1 MMLSIVIASW
11 NTQALLFA
19 CLASIFQYPPPFAFE
34 VIIVDNDSSDGS
46 PDMVRAE
53 FPGVRLIINHAN
65 LGFAAA
71 CNLGAGMASGY
82 YLLFL
87 NSDTLVQRGT
97 LGGAVAY
104 MEKHPG
110 TGIMGCRTLN
120 ADGSL
125 QGTALGFPTAA
136 RIFAN
141 VSGLSRFGKVYR
153 LRHHLP
159 RRDFDYIQGS
169 FIVIA
174 KNIFERCGRFDER
187 FFLYGEDVDLCLRV
201 RAAGL
206 SIGYDP
212 ETAIIHHGSGSS
224 KNTAP
229 RLSHFIPGCIML
241 YRKYRK
247 APQVNLLTRFIKSA
261 LVMRFFTEAI
271 FSILNIKGGKREPVV
286 FFDLLAAVKKVDAI

>member
-11 NTQALLFA
+11 NTHALLND
-19 CLASIFQYPPPFAFE
+19 CLSSLFQYPPPFAFE
-34 VIIVDNDSSDGS
+34 VIVVDNASSDGS

-53 FPGVRLIINHAN
+53 FPAVRLKINATN

-71 CNLGAGMASGY
+71 CNLGAGMASGH

-125 QGTALGFPTAA
+125 QSTTLDFPTAA

-141 VSGLSRFGKVYR
+141 VSGLSRFGRSCR
-153 LRHHLP
+153 LRPHSP
-159 RRDFDYIQGS
+159 RSNFDYVQGS

-174 KNIFERCGRFDER
+174 KIIFERCGRFDER
-187 FFLYGEDVDLCLRV
+187 FFLYGEDVDLCLRI

-212 ETAIIHHGSGSS
+212 ETAIIHYGSGSS
-224 KNTAP
+224 KKTAP
-229 RLSHFIPGCIML
+229 RLVHFIPGCIIL
-241 YRKYRK
+241 YKKYRK
-247 APQVNLLTRFIKSA
+247 AQQVILLARFIKSA
-261 LVMRFFTEAI
+261 LVMRFFAKAA
-271 FSILNIKGGKREPVV
+271 FSILKTRGGKRERTV
-286 FFDLLAAVKKVDAI
+286 FFDLLAAVKRADAM

>member
-1 MMLSIVIASW
+1 MILSIVIASW
-11 NTQALLFA
+11 NTHALLNA
-19 CLASIFQYPPPFAFE
+19 CLSSIFQYPPPFAFE
-34 VIIVDNDSSDGS
+34 VIIVDNASSDGS

-53 FPGVRLIINHAN
+53 FPAVRLMINPAN

-71 CNLGAGMASGY
+71 CNLGAGMASGH

-87 NSDTLVQRGT
+87 NSDTQVQRST

-104 MEKHPG
+104 MKKHPG

-120 ADGSL
+120 TDGSL
-125 QGTALGFPTAA
+125 QGTALVFPTAA
-136 RIFAN
+136 RVFAN
-141 VSGLSRFGKVYR
+141 VSGLSRFGKNYR
-153 LRHHLP
+153 LRHHSP
-159 RRDFDYIQGS
+159 RRDFDYVQGS
-169 FIVIA
+169 FIVTP

-212 ETAIIHHGSGSS
+212 ETSIIHHGGGSS
-224 KNTAP
+224 KYPAP
-229 RLSHFIPGCIML
+229 RLVHFIPGCITL

-247 APQVNLLTRFIKSA
+247 TPQVSKLTRFIKSA
-261 LVMRFFTEAI
+261 LVMRFFAEAA
-271 FSILNIKGGKREPVV
+271 FSILKIRGGERERTV
-286 FFDLLAAVKKVDAI
+286 FFGLLAAVKKVDAT